1 MDMNFYLE
9 PRRSESP
16 DHYSDNDSTR
26 SQTPRG
32 SFYHGAP
39 SAHVTAVDDNSTC
52 FSSTITAHKR
62 MREALECQEEE
73 EAAEMAARQATRLDE
88 NKRIME
94 RTMEAM
100 HTPPY
105 QYKTILPTEIR
116 LLRLSP
122 RRLQSSLFLALK
134 IMPLEKVLKENFE
147 FQALSYAWG
156 NDTLECI
163 VQLGDITRPSEALN
177 AADPI
182 ADSKGST
189 KYRAFSIRQNLYYA
203 LQRIRLLDRYS
214 WIWVDAI
221 CINQSDDN
229 EKSQQIPKMPD
240 IY

>member
-1 MDMNFYLE
+1 
-9 PRRSESP
+9 
-16 DHYSDNDSTR
+16 
-26 SQTPRG
+26 
-32 SFYHGAP
+32 
-39 SAHVTAVDDNSTC
+39 
-52 FSSTITAHKR
+52 

-182 ADSKGST
+182 ADSK
-189 KYRAFSIRQNLYYA
+189 ARQNTEHS
-203 LQRIRLLDRYS
+203 RFDR
-214 WIWVDAI
+214 I
-221 CINQSDDN
+221 CITHCN
-229 EKSQQIPKMPD
+229 ESAF
-240 IY
+240 